1 MAGCP
6 VLLVIVLISMCN
18 IGLTSRRS
26 CASFVLSQCNR
37 ENSDLAEGL
46 SDDEMDT
53 ILSQMDL
60 TVLISPPSMLS
71 ASTSFFYKMI
81 EFFLDVIR
89 RRLQAWFANDN

>member
-1 MAGCP
+1 
-6 VLLVIVLISMCN
+6 VNFLSKCN
-18 IGLTSRRS
+18 G
-26 CASFVLSQCNR
+26 